1 MDIAEL
7 IGSAFADGQVLTVPW
22 GIDYF
27 SVVVGVLT
35 GALFACDRKL
45 DIIGTVVLGLVTG
58 YGGGIIRDVLL
69 QDKGVYFTSHPDLI
83 LVCIVLCAFVFYFRG
98 LFKHL
103 DAMVFFADA
112 LSVGLF
118 ALAGASKAYACGE
131 GFVLTVILGAIT
143 AVGGGAVRDICVGET
158 PGIFQQSNFYAVAGL
173 GGALLFTVLA
183 YAGVPLVV
191 AGIACVFTVGFLRY
205 WSVYFDWKTRNE
217 ADLTPHVAR
226 GLGKVR
232 RVAAGVFLQG
242 GDRISV
248 RRQRKRLR
256 ARKRAGHDG
265 DCRAACEGE
274 RPEDAGCRDDGG
286 RDAGC
291 RDGAGEDANRRDGA
305 SGDANPGK
313 VASGGAG
320 RQESGRAAR

>member
-1 MDIAEL
+1 MDIAGL

-45 DIIGTVVLGLVTG
+45 DIIGTVVLGLLTG

-83 LVCIVLCAFVFYFRG
+83 LLCIVLCAFVFYFRG

-103 DAMVFFADA
+103 DATVFFADA

-183 YAGVPLVV
+183 YLGSPLVV
-191 AGIACVFTVGFLRY
+191 AGIACVLAVVLLRY
-205 WSVYFDWKTRNE
+205 WSVYFDWKTRDE
-217 ADLTPHVAR
+217 ADLTPHVTR
-226 GLGKVR
+226 GLGSLKRLVS
-232 RVAAGVFLQG
+232 GVFLHG

-248 RRQRKRLR
+248 RRQRKRSR
-256 ARKRAGHDG
+256 ARKG
-265 DCRAACEGE
+265 DRESEE
-274 RPEDAGCRDDGG
+274 RR
-286 RDAGC
+286 
-291 RDGAGEDANRRDGA
+291 
-305 SGDANPGK
+305 
-313 VASGGAG
+313 
-320 RQESGRAAR
+320 

>member
-1 MDIAEL
+1 MARL
-7 IGSAFADGQVLTVPW
+7 CSAGRTPREGAHGPRGTHRL
-22 GIDYF
+22 
-27 SVVVGVLT
+27 GVRGRAGAH

-205 WSVYFDWKTRNE
+205 WSVYFDWKTRSE

-226 GLGKVR
+226 GVG
-232 RVAAGVFLQG
+232 RV
-242 GDRISV
+242 
-248 RRQRKRLR
+248 
-256 ARKRAGHDG
+256 
-265 DCRAACEGE
+265 
-274 RPEDAGCRDDGG
+274 P
-286 RDAGC
+286 
-291 RDGAGEDANRRDGA
+291 
-305 SGDANPGK
+305 
-313 VASGGAG
+313 AG
-320 RQESGRAAR
+320 RRPHLGAAAAQALARAEGGWPGRG